1 MRNRKKIPL
10 HEKLIRIF
18 ISIGIAVT
26 LWFMVN
32 GNSDMLITQD
42 FNSIPVTLTNADT
55 LAGKNLVLAEDKN
68 YYLNLQVK
76 GTDKNLRNTSM
87 KEITAEVDLS
97 EINEKGTYDLDV
109 DVKGLSNSVI
119 VSGKNPT
126 TIQIKVD
133 SIIKEDLGVDVEVE
147 GKPAD
152 DLAVIAAE
160 SSERVEVEGPE
171 ESIAR
176 IDKITGTADVNGLS
190 TDTTKHVTV
199 SAYDA
204 SGNRIDDVEILPNV
218 VSAEIVLGKTKS
230 LSIVPSATGTPASGY
245 IVGGLVVE
253 PSKVLI
259 GAKENLLNTIDAIP
273 MEAIDVSGQS
283 KTFTRD
289 VSLTAPA
296 GCYFVNGTGKVKVT
310 VNIETP
316 VERSFTLDKV
326 NATNL
331 GAGLVV
337 SKIRDSKVV
346 LKLEGQSSV
355 INSQNAAQIEAFV
368 DCANLGPGEYEL
380 PIQTNL
386 SQAIV
391 QSITPAKTTVTIEQA
406 DK

>member
-1 MRNRKKIPL
+1 MANKKKIPL
-10 HEKLIRIF
+10 HEKLIRVF
-18 ISIGIAVT
+18 IAIGIAIT

-42 FNSIPVTLTNADT
+42 FNSIPITLTNADT

-76 GTDKNLRNTSM
+76 GTDKSLRNTSM

-97 EINEKGTYDLDV
+97 EIKEKGTYDLDV

-119 VSGKNPT
+119 VSSKNPT
-126 TIQIKVD
+126 TIQIEVD
-133 SIIKEDLGVDVEVE
+133 SIVKEDLGVDVEVE

-152 DLAVIAAE
+152 DRAVISAE
-160 SSERVEVEGPE
+160 ASEKVEVEGPE

-176 IDKITGTADVNGLS
+176 IDKIIGTADVNGLT

-199 SAYDA
+199 TAYDA
-204 SGNRIDDVEILPNV
+204 SGNPIDDVEILPNV

-230 LSIVPSATGTPASGY
+230 MSIIPSTSGAPASGY
-245 IVGGLVVE
+245 IVTGLVVE
-253 PSKVLI
+253 PSKVVI
-259 GAKENLLNTIDAIP
+259 GAKENLLNAIDSIP
-273 MEAIDVSGQS
+273 MDAIDVSGQS
-283 KTFTRD
+283 KTFTKD
-289 VSLTAPA
+289 VSLTPPA
-296 GCYFVNGTGKVKVT
+296 GCYFLNDSGKVKVT

-316 VERSFTLDKV
+316 VEKSFTLDKV
-326 NATNL
+326 NVTNL

-337 SKIRDSKVV
+337 SKIKDSKVV
-346 LKLEGQSSV
+346 LKLEGANSV
-355 INSQNAAQIEAFV
+355 INSQNASQIEAYV

-391 QSITPAKTTVTIEQA
+391 KSISPAKTTVTIE
-406 DK
+406 

>member
-1 MRNRKKIPL
+1 MANKKKIPL
-10 HEKLIRIF
+10 HEKLIRVF
-18 ISIGIAVT
+18 IAIGIAIT

-32 GNSDMLITQD
+32 GNADMLITQD
-42 FNSIPVTLTNADT
+42 FNSIPITLTNADT

-76 GTDKNLRNTSM
+76 GTDKSLRNTSM

-97 EINEKGTYDLDV
+97 EIKEKGTYDLDV

-119 VSGKNPT
+119 VSSKNPT
-126 TIQIKVD
+126 TIQIEVD
-133 SIIKEDLGVDVEVE
+133 SIVKEDLGVDVEVE

-152 DLAVIAAE
+152 DRAVISAE
-160 SSERVEVEGPE
+160 ASEKVEVEGPE

-176 IDKITGTADVNGLS
+176 IDKIIGTADVNGLT

-199 SAYDA
+199 TAYDA
-204 SGNRIDDVEILPNV
+204 SGNPIDDVEILPNV

-230 LSIVPSATGTPASGY
+230 MSIIPSTSGAPASGY
-245 IVGGLVVE
+245 IVTGLVVE
-253 PSKVLI
+253 PSKVVI
-259 GAKENLLNTIDAIP
+259 GAKENLLNAIDSIP
-273 MEAIDVSGQS
+273 MDAIDVSGQS
-283 KTFTRD
+283 KTFTKD
-289 VSLTAPA
+289 VSLTPPA
-296 GCYFVNGTGKVKVT
+296 GCYFLNDSGKVKVT

-316 VERSFTLDKV
+316 VEKSFTLDKV
-326 NATNL
+326 NVTNL

-337 SKIRDSKVV
+337 SKIKDSKVV
-346 LKLEGQSSV
+346 LKLEGANSV
-355 INSQNAAQIEAFV
+355 INSQNASQIEAYV

-391 QSITPAKTTVTIEQA
+391 KSISPAKTTVTIE
-406 DK
+406 

>member
-1 MRNRKKIPL
+1 MANKKKIPL
-10 HEKLIRIF
+10 HEKLIRVF
-18 ISIGIAVT
+18 IAIGIAIT

-32 GNSDMLITQD
+32 GNADMLITQD
-42 FNSIPVTLTNADT
+42 FNSIPITLTNADT

-76 GTDKNLRNTSM
+76 GTDKSLRNTSM

-97 EINEKGTYDLDV
+97 EIKEKGTYDLDV

-119 VSGKNPT
+119 VSSKNPT
-126 TIQIKVD
+126 TIQIEVN

-152 DLAVIAAE
+152 DRAVISAE
-160 SSERVEVEGPE
+160 ASEKVEVEGPE

-176 IDKITGTADVNGLS
+176 IDKIIGTADVNGLT

-199 SAYDA
+199 TAYDA
-204 SGNRIDDVEILPNV
+204 SGNPIDDVEILPNV

-230 LSIVPSATGTPASGY
+230 MSIIPSTSGAPASGY
-245 IVGGLVVE
+245 IVTGLVVE
-253 PSKVLI
+253 PSKVVI
-259 GAKENLLNTIDAIP
+259 GAKENLLNAIDSIP
-273 MEAIDVSGQS
+273 MDAIDVSGQS
-283 KTFTRD
+283 KTFTKD
-289 VSLTAPA
+289 VSLTPPA
-296 GCYFVNGTGKVKVT
+296 GCYFLNDSGKVKVT

-316 VERSFTLDKV
+316 VEKSFTLDKV
-326 NATNL
+326 NVTNL

-337 SKIRDSKVV
+337 SKIKDSKVV
-346 LKLEGQSSV
+346 LKLEGANSV
-355 INSQNAAQIEAFV
+355 INSQNASQIEAYV

-391 QSITPAKTTVTIEQA
+391 KSISPAKTTVTIE
-406 DK
+406 

>member
-1 MRNRKKIPL
+1 MANKKKIPL
-10 HEKLIRIF
+10 HEKLIRVF
-18 ISIGIAVT
+18 IAIGIAIT

-32 GNSDMLITQD
+32 GNADMLITQD
-42 FNSIPVTLTNADT
+42 FNSIPITLTNADT

-76 GTDKNLRNTSM
+76 GTDKSLRNTSM

-97 EINEKGTYDLDV
+97 EIKEKGTYDLDV

-119 VSGKNPT
+119 VSSKNPT
-126 TIQIKVD
+126 TIQIEVD

-152 DLAVIAAE
+152 DRAVISAE
-160 SSERVEVEGPE
+160 ASEKVEVEGPE

-176 IDKITGTADVNGLS
+176 IDKIIGTADVNGLT

-199 SAYDA
+199 TAYDA
-204 SGNRIDDVEILPNV
+204 SGNPIDDVEILPNV

-230 LSIVPSATGTPASGY
+230 MSIIPSTSGAPASGY
-245 IVGGLVVE
+245 IVTGLVVE
-253 PSKVLI
+253 PSKVVI
-259 GAKENLLNTIDAIP
+259 GAKENLLNAIDSIP
-273 MEAIDVSGQS
+273 MDAIDVSGQS
-283 KTFTRD
+283 KTFTKD
-289 VSLTAPA
+289 VSLTPPA
-296 GCYFVNGTGKVKVT
+296 GCYFLNDSGKVKVT

-316 VERSFTLDKV
+316 VEKSFTLDKV
-326 NATNL
+326 NVTNL

-337 SKIRDSKVV
+337 SKIKDSKVV
-346 LKLEGQSSV
+346 LKLEGANSV
-355 INSQNAAQIEAFV
+355 INSQNASQIEAYV

-391 QSITPAKTTVTIEQA
+391 KSISPAKTTVTIE
-406 DK
+406 